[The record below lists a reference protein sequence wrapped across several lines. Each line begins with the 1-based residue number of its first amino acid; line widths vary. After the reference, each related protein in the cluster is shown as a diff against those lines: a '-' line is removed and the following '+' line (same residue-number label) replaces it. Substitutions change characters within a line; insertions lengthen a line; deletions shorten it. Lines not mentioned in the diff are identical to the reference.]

1 MDAHS
6 LPVPAGSTA
15 PTPVGRSVISRGR
28 RLPFLDALGRVLSAP
43 NKLIFLNPRFES
55 HDLDPQVERAMAAFI
70 SEHGLEGLRVR
81 INEYAPLEDL
91 GRLFTSGRTNILLR
105 LLFGLPTWLATTL
118 SCGRL
123 FGGDHYNPW
132 TDTVN
137 LFSSHTGI
145 ALHELGHVLD
155 FRRRTFPGLYA
166 LTRYIPG
173 VALYQEYLASKYA
186 IDFMRARG
194 MHEEELRALRILYP
208 AYSTYVFGALV
219 ELFPSAGIR
228 SLLFPVIAIGHLLG
242 ISHAMKREVAL
253 EREVVG
259 QKPKVSTQWREEWGE
274 AVTEISPATQRGRD
288 AWGIFL
294 GMSVGSALCGAG
306 ALPGAFAGFAL
317 ARRGEQPTDRRLP
330 GS

>member
-1 MDAHS
+1 MDA
-6 LPVPAGSTA
+6 PVPASTVPA
-15 PTPVGRSVISRGR
+15 STVLSRGR
-28 RLPFLDALGRVLSAP
+28 RLPFIDTLGRVFSAP
-43 NKLIFLNPRFES
+43 NKLIFLNTRFES
-55 HDLDPQVERAMAAFI
+55 HDLDPQVERAMTEFI
-70 SEHGLEGLRVR
+70 AEHELRGLRVR
-81 INEYAPLEDL
+81 VNEYAPLEDL

-105 LLFGLPTWLATTL
+105 LFFGLPTWLATTM

-137 LFSSHTGI
+137 LYSSHTGI

-186 IDFMRARG
+186 IDFMRAHG
-194 MHEEELRALRILYP
+194 MHDDELRALRILYP

-228 SLLFPVIAIGHLLG
+228 SLLFPVIAIGHVLG

-253 EREVVG
+253 ERQLVG
-259 QKPKVSTQWREEWGE
+259 EKPRVAEQWRQEWGE
-274 AVTEISPATQRGRD
+274 AASELSPGTQRGRD
-288 AWGIFL
+288 LWGVFL

-317 ARRGEQPTDRRLP
+317 ARRAGDDPRRQLP
-330 GS
+330 GA